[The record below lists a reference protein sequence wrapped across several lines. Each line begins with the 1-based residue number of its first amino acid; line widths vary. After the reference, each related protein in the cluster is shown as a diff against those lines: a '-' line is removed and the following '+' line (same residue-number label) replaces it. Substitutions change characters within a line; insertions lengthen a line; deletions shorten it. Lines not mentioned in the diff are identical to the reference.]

1 MKKIKTSE
9 SHKDADK
16 IIGMTIAAL
25 IFMVAVECIWHV
37 GIYKK
42 LMRDSSVPREIIAA
56 AIFLGICAFAEK
68 SLVNTFLHTVGEHFC
83 KVSALRVIG

>member
-1 MKKIKTSE
+1 MLGKTHMAVGVAAGLLVLQPKNLQELILGTGVSAIGSVISDIDVGTSE

-42 LMRDSSVPREIIAA
+42 LMRDSSVPR
-56 AIFLGICAFAEK
+56 
-68 SLVNTFLHTVGEHFC
+68 
-83 KVSALRVIG
+83 